1 MTALTKTLSF
11 LAMLLVAVLSF
22 AFIVQTHDPV
32 ALLGWMFCVAIG
44 VSTSAPVRPPVHH
57 HEMA

>member
-1 MTALTKTLSF
+1 MNSILKTLTP
-11 LAMLLVAVLSF
+11 LAMMLLAILSF

-44 VSTSAPVRPPVHH
+44 VSSSSPAPRPDFD
-57 HEMA
+57 AI